1 MRRAICIGLAGL
13 LAIASGSSQGTTA
26 SAGFATELEELDEH
40 DQAIGPDA
48 SRYIAI
54 SPTRIFDSRTSNSLA
69 SDSSAVIRVGS
80 PLGVPSG
87 DITAVIVNVTA
98 TDTAAPGFVTAFPA
112 LTPRPTT
119 STLNIERAGQTVA
132 NLATVRTAATDLGP
146 AIEVYTTA
154 PTHLVVDIV
163 GYYVRTP
170 GDVSAGRFRALD
182 PIRVVDTRAAGGA
195 FSTGEVRRID
205 LTSIGVPADA
215 ISAVVNITAVDAPTG
230 YWTVFPADDPV
241 PATSSLNVSRLASR
255 PEVGAVVAN
264 QVVTRLAGGALSVFS
279 QTGGH
284 LVADVFGY
292 YTGAS
297 ASASTA
303 GRFVPLEPVRVLDT
317 RETERPGDDATV
329 AVSVERLHASSVDLT
344 NATAI
349 ALNITATSSSRSGF
363 FTAHAAGR
371 PRPGTSNL
379 NVTTEQ
385 QTIANHSVVP
395 VSTAGASIYVQTSAQ
410 VVADLFGWFT
420 GPSVTTAPVPAAP
433 AAPTLP
439 TEPPTA
445 PTAPPPAS
453 PAAAAPHQL
462 LYRLS
467 DGSFARWNPCTPIKY
482 KVNASNVPAGT
493 RALVDMAIA
502 RIGEV
507 SGLTFQ
513 YAGETTSVSS
523 TPEAGTQAIIA
534 FPTSAQ
540 STSLTGSVVG
550 LGGGRYTSRG
560 EVIAGFAFVRAD
572 VALSMS
578 ADRVLEVLLHELGHM
593 MGLAHVHAGGT
604 YNDNPDPT
612 RYQDWGPAARQQTMY
627 PVLLAPRGYASG
639 DVQGLTAVGAA
650 QGCLTLRALDA
661 GVAPQT
667 YVASLP

>member
-13 LAIASGSSQGTTA
+13 LVIASGSPHGITA
-26 SAGFATELEELDEH
+26 DAGFVDELDEH
-40 DQAIGPDA
+40 DQAVGPDA

-54 SPTRIFDSRTSNSLA
+54 SPTRIFDSRTSSSLA
-69 SDSSAVIRVGS
+69 SDSSAVITVGA

-112 LTPRPTT
+112 LTPRPAT

-132 NLATVRTAATDLGP
+132 NLATVRTAATDLAP

-170 GDVSAGRFRALD
+170 GDVSAGRFQALG
-182 PIRVVDTRAAGGA
+182 PIRVVDTRSAGGA
-195 FSTGEVRRID
+195 FSSGEVRRID

-215 ISAVVNITAVDAPTG
+215 SSAVVNITAVDAPTG

-264 QVVTRLAGGALSVFS
+264 QVVTRLAGGALSVYS

-297 ASASTA
+297 ATASAA

-317 RETERPGDDATV
+317 RETGRPGDDATV
-329 AVSVERLHASSVDLT
+329 PISVERLRASSVDLT
-344 NATAI
+344 DATAI
-349 ALNITATSSSRSGF
+349 AINITATSSSRSGY

-379 NVTTEQ
+379 NVTTGQ

-395 VSTAGASIYVQTSAQ
+395 VSTTGASIYVQTSAQ

-420 GPSVTTAPVPAAP
+420 GPSGPAAPGPAAPPPAAPAPPSVPPPAAP
-433 AAPTLP
+433 AAP
-439 TEPPTA
+439 A
-445 PTAPPPAS
+445 V
-453 PAAAAPHQL
+453 AAPHEL
-462 LYRLS
+462 LYRLPN
-467 DGSFARWNPCTPIKY
+467 GTFARWNPCTPILY

-493 RALVDMAIA
+493 RALVDI
-502 RIGEV
+502 
-507 SGLTFQ
+507 TFQ

-560 EVIAGFAFVRAD
+560 EVIGGFAFVRAD
-572 VALSMS
+572 AAVSMS

-593 MGLAHVHAGGT
+593 VGLAHVHAGGS
-604 YNDNPDPT
+604 YNDNPDTT
-612 RYQDWGPAARQQTMY
+612 RYQDWGSAARQQTMY

-661 GVAPQT
+661 GMAPQT